1 MALKM
6 GGKKIKVYFKPSVL
20 EVHETDVHWA
30 YVFVSIHRERTS
42 SSKLHGEFPRIFVLR
57 ARHLNLSIFV

>member
-6 GGKKIKVYFKPSVL
+6 GGGLKLYFKPSVL
-20 EVHETDVHWA
+20 EVHETNVHWG

-57 ARHLNLSIFV
+57 GRHLNLSTFV